1 MIPSL
6 VKQQPFMIRN
16 FIAASCALA
25 LLASCSSYHPPREIR
40 SPGLGNETYQPVTKP
55 EQIEFNHDQLD
66 IYPDDLR
73 SNASAYLGKAVVWAG
88 IIHDTSA
95 QNNENDT
102 TQLTVDTIFEHH
114 YFNGTQYDGD
124 KHVKLLISPRGEGLF
139 RTRWH
144 LNRIGSAA
152 DVPAAEKYSAPG
164 KLALVYGVPESIDG
178 NGTIVLKYRFLRI
191 LDTNQFSTNQFD
203 YGRLGQPFR
212 ALPPPENANLS
223 AR

>member
-6 VKQQPFMIRN
+6 VKQQQFMIRN
-16 FIAASCALA
+16 LIVSSLA
-25 LLASCSSYHPPREIR
+25 VILLASCSSAPPREIQ
-40 SPGLGNETYQPVTKP
+40 SPGLGNETYRPVTKP
-55 EQIEFNHDQLD
+55 EQIEFSRDQLD

-73 SNASAYLGKAVVWAG
+73 SNATPYLGKAVVWAG
-88 IIHDTSA
+88 IIRDTSA
-95 QNNENDT
+95 QNNEDDT

-114 YFNGTQYDGD
+114 YFNGVQYDGG
-124 KHVKLLISPRGEGLF
+124 KHVKLFISPRGEGLF

-152 DVPAAEKYSAPG
+152 DIAAAEKYSAAG
-164 KLALVYGVPESIDG
+164 KLALVYGVPDRIDG
-178 NGTIVLKYRFLRI
+178 NGTIVLRYRFLRI
-191 LDTNQFSTNQFD
+191 LDSNQFSTNQFD

-212 ALPPPENANLS
+212 ALEMPASSNLS